1 MSEIREEVVEF
12 HEGEQRLEAK
22 AFVPKAREQGAGPR
36 PGVLVAHTWAG
47 RGEFECGQAR
57 ALAELGYVGFA
68 ADVFGDGRV
77 GTSPEEN
84 RANLDGMLAD
94 RDLLLRRLRAN
105 LEAMQ
110 AMGAVD
116 SAATA
121 AVGYCFG
128 GLCVLDMARG
138 RLDVRGVVGFHGL
151 VDPAPADTGAGS
163 GRPIEAKVLL
173 CNGAQDPWVPTDKLR
188 ALEDELTAAG
198 ADWQIHQYGGAMH
211 AFTNPSA
218 NSPDAGALYDEVAA
232 RRAWRSMA
240 DFLGDLFD

>member
-1 MSEIREEVVEF
+1 MEIREEIVEC

-22 AFVPKAREQGAGPR
+22 AYVPEGTEPR

-57 ALAELGYVGFA
+57 ALAELGYVGLA

-77 GTSPEEN
+77 GASPEEN

-94 RDLLLRRLRAN
+94 RDLLLRRLQAN
-105 LEAMQ
+105 LDALRGM
-110 AMGAVD
+110 AAVD
-116 SAATA
+116 GEPTA

-138 RLDVRGVVGFHGL
+138 GLEVRGVVGFHGL
-151 VDPAPADTGAGS
+151 VDPAPAGTRAGS
-163 GRPIEAKVLL
+163 GGAIEAKVLL
-173 CNGAQDPWVPTDKLR
+173 CNGARDPWVSRKQLA

-232 RRAWRSMA
+232 RRSWRSMA
-240 DFLGDLFD
+240 DFLAELFD